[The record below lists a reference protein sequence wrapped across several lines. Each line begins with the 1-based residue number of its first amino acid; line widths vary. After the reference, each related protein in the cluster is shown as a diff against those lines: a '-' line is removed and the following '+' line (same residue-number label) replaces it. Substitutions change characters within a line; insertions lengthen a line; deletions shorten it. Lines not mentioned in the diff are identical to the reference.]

1 MLRNLYHL
9 QNGNDGGNSLVPNR
23 YVVHMS
29 NFQPIK
35 YVVIMP
41 TFFWNVS
48 LMPTGLFVHVV
59 VRSIFFL

>member
-1 MLRNLYHL
+1 M
-9 QNGNDGGNSLVPNR
+9 PNR

-59 VRSIFFL
+59 VRSNFFL